1 VTAGGRVALVTGASR
16 GLGRAMALRLA
27 RSGHKVAVNY
37 ASRADA
43 AEEVVAEILNGGG
56 EARAIAADVSDE
68 EQVRALF
75 ETAES
80 SLGPVEVLVN
90 NAGITRDNL
99 LLRMSPEDFD
109 TVLAT
114 NLRSAFLC
122 TKAALRTMLR
132 GRWGRV
138 ISIASVAGIQGNAG
152 QANYAA
158 SKAGLIGFTK
168 SVAKEVGSRSIT
180 ANVVAP
186 GFIGTD
192 LTDVLSEE
200 VKKAAM
206 ASVALGRFGLPDEVA
221 ALVDFLASD
230 ASSYITGQ
238 VIAVD
243 GGIAL

>member
-43 AEEVVAEILNGGG
+43 AEEVVAEILDAGGD
-56 EARAIAADVSDE
+56 ARAIAADVSDE

-200 VKKAAM
+200 VKKAAI